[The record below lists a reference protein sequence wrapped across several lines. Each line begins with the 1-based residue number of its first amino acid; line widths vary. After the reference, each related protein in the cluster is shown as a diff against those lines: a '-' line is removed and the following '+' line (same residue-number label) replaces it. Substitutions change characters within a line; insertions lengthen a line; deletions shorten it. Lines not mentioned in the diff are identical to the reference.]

1 MLPPI
6 NTHSRSSLD
15 DLRGVGTGGT
25 SQISSP
31 SKQPSIR
38 RQQQTIDHQRRNP
51 LRSNR
56 LLASTGSKYV
66 TTTPAA
72 APAFSSPFV
81 SVSSLTRASSIVQTK
96 SSAQIEPVKSELNI
110 PLPAAIA
117 VLL

>member
-38 RQQQTIDHQRRNP
+38 RQQTIDHQRRNP

-81 SVSSLTRASSIVQTK
+81 SVSSLARASSIVQTK